1 MSHSASLIELLY
13 LIRGHASFKE
23 LLQAVETPR
32 ISPFRPSDAA
42 KPEESRAKWI
52 LESGKLANHE
62 NWIAMLTGNSTS
74 EQENR

>member
-1 MSHSASLIELLY
+1 MKHSASLIDLLH
-13 LIRGHASFKE
+13 LIRGHASFPE
-23 LLQAVETPR
+23 LLKAVERPR
-32 ISPFRPSDAA
+32 ISPFRPSDAD

-62 NWIAMLTGNSTS
+62 QWIAMLTGNSTS